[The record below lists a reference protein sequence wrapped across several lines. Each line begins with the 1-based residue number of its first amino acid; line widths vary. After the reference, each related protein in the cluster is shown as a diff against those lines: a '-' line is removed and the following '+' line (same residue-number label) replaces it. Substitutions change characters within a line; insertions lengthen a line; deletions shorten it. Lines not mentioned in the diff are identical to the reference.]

1 MKPKMYI
8 DHKDIDTLNRKFKL
22 LGVKIDEESNN
33 GLKRA
38 GLKILA
44 EAQRNLKKDKSIATG
59 QLINSG
65 KVTEETG
72 IKVGFESNH
81 AANVE
86 HGQKSGTN
94 VEPAKLVQ
102 WLKKKNFTITGARGG
117 KVKSGKKYTSVLWA
131 IATKISQNIRLKG
144 TKAKPFLY
152 PALRNN
158 EDEVIKILSE
168 AIKKII

>member
-1 MKPKMYI
+1 MQPKLYI
-8 DHKDIDTLNRKFKL
+8 DTESLNEVNRKLKL
-22 LGVKIDEESNN
+22 LGIRIDDETKD

-44 EAQRNLKKDKSIATG
+44 EAQRNIKKDKSIATG

-65 KVTEETG
+65 KVTEESG

-86 HGQKSGTN
+86 HGQKAGTIVAPAVL
-94 VEPAKLVQ
+94 VEWA
-102 WLKKKNFTITGARGG
+102 KKKQFVPKG
-117 KVKSGKKYTSVLWA
+117 KNKKSALWA
-131 IATKISQNIRLKG
+131 IATKISQNIKLRG

-152 PALRNN
+152 PALREN
-158 EDEVIKILSE
+158 EAEVIRILSN
-168 AIKKII
+168 AIKKVI